1 MHYYVV
7 IGLDLLHCQVLKD
20 RERLV
25 KRTQLKRSVYRV
37 LGTDSEAAV
46 TGNENGTGTDS
57 KAAVAGNENG
67 TGTDSEAAVTGNEKG
82 TNRKTEG
89 DLTDKDRDGPDTH
102 LRDCDPE
109 IFDDDDFYHQV
120 YIYTMHI
127 FCIYT
132 VCGWACKNIEQ
143 TMYMHL
149 YLYDIPNYTLLVVS

>member
-1 MHYYVV
+1 MHFDVV
-7 IGLDLLHCQVLKD
+7 IGLDFLHCQVLKD

-57 KAAVAGNENG
+57 EVAVTGNENG
-67 TGTDSEAAVTGNEKG
+67 TGT
-82 TNRKTEG
+82 KTKG

-102 LRDCDPE
+102 LHDCDPE

-120 YIYTMHI
+120 YNAYIL
-127 FCIYT
+127 CIYCLR
-132 VCGWACKNIEQ
+132 VG
-143 TMYMHL
+143 
-149 YLYDIPNYTLLVVS
+149 V